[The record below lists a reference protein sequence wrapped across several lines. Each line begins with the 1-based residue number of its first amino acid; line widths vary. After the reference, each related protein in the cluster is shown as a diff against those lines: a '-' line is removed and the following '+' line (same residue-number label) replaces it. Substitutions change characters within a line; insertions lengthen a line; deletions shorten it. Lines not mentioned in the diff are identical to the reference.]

1 MAIENVETRLAL
13 EYEAIRRQEYELIT
27 GLLEVLPQVDNLP
40 EQRLAQARDA
50 LFHADHP
57 FLVVLVGPF
66 SSGKSSILNAL
77 LGDPQLLPV
86 GPIPTTDRICIIRW
100 GENPERITSAG
111 EVDTVFHPSPLLQK
125 VSLVDTPGLESV
137 FQRHEEAT
145 RRFLHRSDVVLLV
158 MLATQAMTA
167 RNLEYL
173 QTLKDFGKK
182 VIIVINQTDLLSAE
196 EAESVR
202 DYVLDQSQQRL
213 GFKPDVWLVS
223 AKQGVAARSGDELDR
238 IAWKESG
245 LSRIE
250 EYVDDQLN
258 DVARL
263 RQKLQTPLQIV
274 QNVTRSALEAVRANQ
289 SALDSYQG
297 IAANIE
303 QQLAAQRREQEKIVR
318 DINGEISDLFGA
330 AAMRGSEAIR
340 DLFQFSRALV
350 SLWRGLFELIGLSGL
365 LRRGSGHSYVRAA
378 FDRRKAF
385 EPIAELPAT
394 VDKLGP
400 RLEGKDLQDIDDL
413 VKYAR
418 REIDALPP
426 AIRAKVIGTVQA
438 PLGYDREALQQVRP
452 ALEALEDES
461 RRVETDRLEQT
472 LRNTLLYLAV
482 WEAIIAI
489 VIIFLLA
496 GGNRLFEAGQPE
508 WPFFALVI
516 LIGAGLLGLALLP
529 LRGRLLE
536 SAYTNRMLKLQ
547 ARYIAAL
554 SKAAD
559 QQIEYGMRLRRDAV
573 LPLTRLIESQTHIQT
588 EQLTRLQ
595 AAEQEIA
602 NIESALSN
610 LGKRRLTGLRG

>member
-13 EYEAIRRQEYELIT
+13 EYEAIRRQEYELIS
-27 GLLEVLPQVDNLP
+27 GLLEVLPTVDNLP

-77 LGDPQLLPV
+77 LGEPQLLPV

-100 GENPERITSAG
+100 GEHPERITTAG
-111 EVDTVFHPSPLLQK
+111 EADTVFHPAPLLQK

-137 FQRHEEAT
+137 FQKHEEAT
-145 RRFLHRSDVVLLV
+145 RKFLHRSDVVLLV

-173 QTLKDFGKK
+173 QMLKDFGKK
-182 VIIVINQTDLLSAE
+182 VIIVINQTDLLSTE

-223 AKQGVAARSGDELDR
+223 AKQGAAARSGDELDR
-238 IAWKESG
+238 ITWKQSG

-289 SALDSYQG
+289 AALDGYQG
-297 IAANIE
+297 VAANID

-318 DINGEISDLFGA
+318 EINGEISDLFGA

-340 DLFQFSRALV
+340 DLFQFSQALV
-350 SLWRGLFELIGLSGL
+350 SLWRGLLELIGLSGL
-365 LRRGSGHSYVRAA
+365 LRRGQGQSYVRAA
-378 FDRRKAF
+378 FERRKAF

-426 AIRAKVIGTVQA
+426 AIRAKIIGSVQA
-438 PLGYDREALQQVRP
+438 PLGYDRTALQQVRP
-452 ALEALEDES
+452 ALEALEDEA
-461 RRVETDRLEQT
+461 RRLETDRLEQIT
-472 LRNTLLYLAV
+472 RNAMLYLAV
-482 WEAIIAI
+482 WEAIIII

-496 GGNRLFEAGQPE
+496 GGNRLFEAGQPS

-516 LIGAGLLGLALLP
+516 LVAAGLLGLAFLP

-547 ARYIAAL
+547 ARYIAEL
-554 SKAAD
+554 TKAAD
-559 QQIEYGMRLRRDAV
+559 QQIEYGMRLRREVV

-595 AAEQEIA
+595 TAEQEIA
-602 NIESALSN
+602 AIEATLSN
-610 LGKRRLTGLRG
+610 LGKRRLPGLRG